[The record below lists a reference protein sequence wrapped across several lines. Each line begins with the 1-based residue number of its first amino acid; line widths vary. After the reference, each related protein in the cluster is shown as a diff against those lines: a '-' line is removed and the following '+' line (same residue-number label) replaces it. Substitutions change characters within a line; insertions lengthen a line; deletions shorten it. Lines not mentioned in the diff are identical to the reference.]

1 MDWPIDS
8 CPGCGGGDFV
18 VGEVG
23 GGTVFRCVACA
34 SGWRYGLGFIWRVE
48 PRSGGGRVPGQDWGG
63 AAPAGLSALGCNLC
77 GAGNDRLRGGVGS
90 SGLLPGVAG
99 QDQWATE
106 VRKDEV

>member
-34 SGWRYGLGFIWRVE
+34 SGGRYGLGFIWRVE
-48 PRSGGGRVPGQDWGG
+48 PRSAGVESPVRTGG
-63 AAPAGLSALGCNLC
+63 AQ
-77 GAGNDRLRGGVGS
+77 RR
-90 SGLLPGVAG
+90 PG
-99 QDQWATE
+99 
-106 VRKDEV
+106 